1 MDTIYRI
8 LEITHKEFLELWRK
22 AGIIAFVL
30 AIPVIEMIVM
40 GYATAGNIDDLPVA
54 VYDADR
60 TAASR
65 RFIETLHQ
73 GQGFE
78 VTHLVSNVTQAERK
92 LRAGDISAFFL
103 IPAGFEATLA
113 TPTEEAVLAAVIDGS
128 NTAVAN
134 YATIYADEI
143 INFFAARHLEGL
155 DRQEMPIR
163 VEPHVWYNQDM
174 RRENFYIPGLLGTM
188 LSLVVLAITAVSIV
202 RERERGTLE
211 QLMVSPV
218 RPLELIIGKLLPII
232 AIAYAELVLMLVIA
246 TQIFQ
251 VTVRGS
257 LTLYIGLMFIYLL
270 AEMGIGILISI
281 LSTTQAQA
289 LPTIFLMVT
298 INAILA
304 GFITPVDTMPLVAQ
318 TASALVPLS
327 YFITITRN
335 LFAKGAGFQTLVPQ
349 LLPLITMSLVLFT
362 ASVLTLRRRLV

>member
-1 MDTIYRI
+1 VDTIFRI

-30 AIPVIEMIVM
+30 AIPVVEMIVM

-65 RFIETLHQ
+65 RFIETLHY

-78 VTHLVSNVTQAERK
+78 VTHLVSNVPQAERK
-92 LRAGDISAFFL
+92 LEEGDISAFFL
-103 IPAGFEATLA
+103 IPAGFEAMLA
-113 TPTEEAVLAAVIDGS
+113 TTTEEAVLAAVIDGS

-134 YATIYADEI
+134 YATIYADEM
-143 INFFAARHLEGL
+143 INYFATRHLEGV
-155 DRQEMPIR
+155 DRQKAPIR
-163 VEPHVWYNQDM
+163 VEPHVWYNQDI

-211 QLMVSPV
+211 QLMVSPI

-232 AIAYAELVLMLVIA
+232 VIAYAELGLMLVIA

-318 TASALVPLS
+318 AASALVPLS
-327 YFITITRN
+327 YFITITRD

-362 ASVLTLRRRLV
+362 ASVLALRRRLV